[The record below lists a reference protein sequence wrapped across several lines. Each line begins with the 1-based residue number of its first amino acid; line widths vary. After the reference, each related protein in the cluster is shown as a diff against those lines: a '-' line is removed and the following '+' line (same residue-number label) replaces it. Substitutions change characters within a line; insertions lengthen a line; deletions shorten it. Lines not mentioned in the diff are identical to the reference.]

1 MRKATEPFTFNARFH
16 LSELTGLRAASLDE
30 LLALIREVPGASIYH
45 HTHRYLQQHEYL
57 SPEPPNDFA
66 HWAADALG
74 DDELA
79 ERIASIDI
87 IQFPTIRGIRERI
100 AAVMEEYAARYP
112 AIRDRRVR
120 PGREFHFIK
129 SVSFVLPTQYIV
141 TDLLEFQAALDKVS
155 TNCIYF
161 HMFEARLRLE
171 KQGNDFSRWIE
182 DCCGDA
188 ELAAE
193 IARLDPYT
201 YAMDDLRRLLV
212 RIVAKRIPAH
222 GQN

>member
-16 LSELTGLRAASLDE
+16 LSELTGLRAATIDE

-66 HWAADALG
+66 HWVADALG

-87 IQFPTIRGIRERI
+87 IQFSTIRSIRERI
-100 AAVMEEYAARYP
+100 AIVIEEYAARNP
-112 AIRDRRVR
+112 AVRERRVR
-120 PGREFHFIK
+120 AGREFHFIK
-129 SVSFVLPTQYIV
+129 SVSFVLPTPYVV
-141 TDLLEFQAALDKVS
+141 TDLAEFRDALEKVS

-182 DCCGDA
+182 DCCDDA
-188 ELAAE
+188 DLAAE

-201 YAMDDLRRLLV
+201 YAMDDLRKRLM

>member
-1 MRKATEPFTFNARFH
+1 MRKAAEPFMFNARFH
-16 LSELTGLRAASLDE
+16 LSELTGLKATCLDE
-30 LLALIREVPGASIYH
+30 LLALVRDVPGSSIYH

-66 HWAADALG
+66 HWVSAALG

-87 IQFPTIRGIRERI
+87 IQFPAIRAIRERI
-100 AAVMEEYAARYP
+100 AAVIEDYMIRNP
-112 AIRDRRVR
+112 AIRERRVR
-120 PGREFHFIK
+120 PGREFYFIK
-129 SVSFVLPTQYIV
+129 SVSFVLPTPHIV
-141 TDLLEFQAALDKVS
+141 TDLAGFRDALEKVS
-155 TNCIYF
+155 TSCIYF
-161 HMFEARLRLE
+161 HMFESRLRLE
-171 KQGNDFSRWIE
+171 RQGNDFSRWIE

-201 YAMDDLRRLLV
+201 YAMDDLRKRLV
-212 RIVAKRIPAH
+212 RIVGKRIPAH
-222 GQN
+222 DQD